1 MDIRPVADGFAVSG
15 QIQPDDIRE
24 IAAAGY
30 KTVISNRPD
39 SEDGAVPHEE
49 IRKAAE
55 AAGLEFHYIP
65 VVSGAVTADDVTEMA
80 SALENAKQ
88 PVFAYCRSGTRSANL
103 YGLVQQAKR

>member
-15 QIQPDDIRE
+15 QIRPEDVSE

-30 KTVISNRPD
+30 KTIIANRPD
-39 SEDGAVPHEE
+39 SEDGAVPHEAV
-49 IRKAAE
+49 RKAAE

-65 VVSGAVTADDVTEMA
+65 VVSGAVTADNVTDMA
-80 SALENAKQ
+80 AALEKAKR
-88 PVFAYCRSGTRSANL
+88 PVFAYCRSGTRSTNL